1 LNFSVS
7 LFVRRLGGYG
17 SSSIGRVAVSKT
29 VGCGFKSL
37 LPCQSSLGE
46 VKVGLE
52 KLAGF
57 GPASQSANGEVA
69 EWSIAAVLKT
79 ALGES
84 STGVRIPPS
93 PPDKARVKGKCAEL
107 RLGKLEKIVNDLT
120 KILIWVVV
128 IGALFSLLWWQG
140 QIRALSLYIQ
150 ETREELRKCS
160 WPTWE
165 ELKGSTA
172 LVIVSI
178 GLLGAFTVAVDFA
191 MNLVLHKL

>member
-1 LNFSVS
+1 M
-7 LFVRRLGGYG
+7 
-17 SSSIGRVAVSKT
+17 I
-29 VGCGFKSL
+29 
-37 LPCQSSLGE
+37 
-46 VKVGLE
+46 
-52 KLAGF
+52 
-57 GPASQSANGEVA
+57 
-69 EWSIAAVLKT
+69 
-79 ALGES
+79 
-84 STGVRIPPS
+84 
-93 PPDKARVKGKCAEL
+93 
-107 RLGKLEKIVNDLT
+107 
-120 KILIWVVV
+120 V

-178 GLLGAFTVAVDFA
+178 GLLGAFTVVVDFA